1 MQRNA
6 YKKAIG
12 ERIQQLRKGLRKEGF
27 NGQPKTVNEFLEFLN
42 PKIDD
47 DYDNY
52 GDYSLTDI
60 EFSYKK
66 DYVSK
71 VEHGIVFP
79 STDFLFL
86 IHLRFNVSLDY
97 LVFGHNLPEIEELRK
112 ICKHSGKSK
121 INDFCFNCFNLLEGN
136 SKYIEDFDDEDE
148 DFFLDYRARLDEVRK
163 YFCNHQQRKLTQ
175 KQFSELLG
183 VSKNTMDKYHSKKSD
198 VQSKKYA
205 EIRNTALE
213 YLIRF
218 SLTTKCSLDY
228 LLYGT
233 YLCEGFPCGISELL
247 RGYDY
252 AKQTQILKLWLEE
265 TKKFFKNSQ
274 LHVFLYNQELQMKF
288 KINRKEIAM
297 DIKNAK
303 IDVLGSVGS
312 KLLLI
317 DVIPSYAYVDGRRT
331 STVTGY
337 KYIVILEENKFD
349 RLSVRIDGDK
359 QIDNPID
366 GNSRTY
372 VRFDNLELS
381 LYWTSAGHQI
391 AAKASAIHLVNES
404 LKPQK

>member
-71 VEHGIVFP
+71 VEHGIIFP

-136 SKYIEDFDDEDE
+136 SKYIEDFDDED
-148 DFFLDYRARLDEVRK
+148 FFLDYRARLDEVRK

-205 EIRNTALE
+205 DIRNTALE

-233 YLCEGFPCGISELL
+233 YLLEGFPSELMELL
-247 RGYDY
+247 RNYDY

-265 TKKFFKNSQ
+265 AEKFFKNS
-274 LHVFLYNQELQMKF
+274 
-288 KINRKEIAM
+288 
-297 DIKNAK
+297 
-303 IDVLGSVGS
+303 
-312 KLLLI
+312 
-317 DVIPSYAYVDGRRT
+317 
-331 STVTGY
+331 
-337 KYIVILEENKFD
+337 
-349 RLSVRIDGDK
+349 
-359 QIDNPID
+359 
-366 GNSRTY
+366 
-372 VRFDNLELS
+372 
-381 LYWTSAGHQI
+381 
-391 AAKASAIHLVNES
+391 
-404 LKPQK
+404 

>member
-121 INDFCFNCFNLLEGN
+121 ITDFCFNLLEDN
-136 SKYIEDFDDEDE
+136 SKYAEDFDDEDIE
-148 DFFLDYRARLDEVRK
+148 KEIFRFSGVGFEADASDIIKTFDKFAESIREEKKKKIVFDFKKKFIPNSTIGET
-163 YFCNHQQRKLTQ
+163 FE
-175 KQFSELLG
+175 SELYTL
-183 VSKNTMDKYHSKKSD
+183 KN
-198 VQSKKYA
+198 
-205 EIRNTALE
+205 
-213 YLIRF
+213 
-218 SLTTKCSLDY
+218 
-228 LLYGT
+228 
-233 YLCEGFPCGISELL
+233 
-247 RGYDY
+247 
-252 AKQTQILKLWLEE
+252 LK
-265 TKKFFKNSQ
+265 
-274 LHVFLYNQELQMKF
+274 
-288 KINRKEIAM
+288 
-297 DIKNAK
+297 
-303 IDVLGSVGS
+303 
-312 KLLLI
+312 
-317 DVIPSYAYVDGRRT
+317 
-331 STVTGY
+331 
-337 KYIVILEENKFD
+337 
-349 RLSVRIDGDK
+349 
-359 QIDNPID
+359 
-366 GNSRTY
+366 
-372 VRFDNLELS
+372 
-381 LYWTSAGHQI
+381 
-391 AAKASAIHLVNES
+391 
-404 LKPQK
+404 

>member
-265 TKKFFKNSQ
+265 AEKFFKNS
-274 LHVFLYNQELQMKF
+274 
-288 KINRKEIAM
+288 
-297 DIKNAK
+297 
-303 IDVLGSVGS
+303 
-312 KLLLI
+312 
-317 DVIPSYAYVDGRRT
+317 
-331 STVTGY
+331 
-337 KYIVILEENKFD
+337 
-349 RLSVRIDGDK
+349 
-359 QIDNPID
+359 
-366 GNSRTY
+366 
-372 VRFDNLELS
+372 
-381 LYWTSAGHQI
+381 
-391 AAKASAIHLVNES
+391 
-404 LKPQK
+404 